1 MFNIVADTKARE
13 AAAALS
19 ALHAPVRRKL
29 TVRELRR
36 GSFSLLG
43 KKKVKDEKGE
53 KFLSIKQERGANSVN
68 PFLTRM
74 FFRISF
80 QSWRS
85 VTKRL
90 H

>member
-13 AAAALS
+13 AAAPTPA
-19 ALHAPVRRKL
+19 RKL
-29 TVRELRR
+29 TLQNIRR